1 VNWIPTQS
9 LDDKR
14 KTFSV
19 RSKQTSLSSLA
30 LVRLNIVEIPAI
42 MFFIF
47 LKHLEI
53 PGLNV

>member
-1 VNWIPTQS
+1 
-9 LDDKR
+9 DDKR

-19 RSKQTSLSSLA
+19 RSKQTSLPLLA
-30 LVRLNIVEIPAI
+30 LVRLNIVEIPTI
-42 MFFIF
+42 IFFIF